1 MARRKTQEIHHWQ
14 GLEPDPSKF
23 FGFVYLVTNKQ
34 DGRKYIGRKNF
45 WLRDSKPGTKTVKT
59 TNRQSQHWK
68 PAAWKES
75 DWRTYT
81 GSSKELSKDIDK
93 YGKDNFTFEIL
104 KQCRSRGSLVYSEV
118 EHQVKLGCLWKKN
131 DDTYQF
137 YNRQIAAIRF
147 RPPSD
152 FQTAFEEDSSHE

>member
-1 MARRKTQEIHHWQ
+1 MAKKEDRGHWQ
-14 GLEPDPSKF
+14 GEKPDPLKY
-23 FGFVYLVTNKQ
+23 FGFIYLITNNINGRQYTGKKQ
-34 DGRKYIGRKNF
+34 F
-45 WLRDSKPGTKTVKT
+45 WVRSSSKKGTKSVST
-59 TNRQSQHWK
+59 TDRQSPKWK
-68 PAAWKES
+68 PQCWGES
-75 DWRTYT
+75 NWREYM

-152 FQTAFEEDSSHE
+152 FQTAFEEDPSHE